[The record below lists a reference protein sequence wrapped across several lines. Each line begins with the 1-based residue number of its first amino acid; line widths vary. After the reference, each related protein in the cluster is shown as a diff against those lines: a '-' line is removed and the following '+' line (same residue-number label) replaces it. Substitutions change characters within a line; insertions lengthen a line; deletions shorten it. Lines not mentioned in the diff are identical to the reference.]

1 MQSATK
7 TQVLMVFKYAYLIIW
22 IKKIKLG
29 LPQQIHGLLWYQ
41 YIPGLRTK
49 TGVLYL
55 SRCRQPA
62 LLSTLRKAGRVDIV
76 K

>member
-29 LPQQIHGLLWYQ
+29 LPQQIHGLL
-41 YIPGLRTK
+41 
-49 TGVLYL
+49 
-55 SRCRQPA
+55 
-62 LLSTLRKAGRVDIV
+62 
-76 K
+76 